1 MDLSRL
7 VTSGGRGRSL
17 SADVLEND
25 TFGRIRPGSLLRAP
39 LSLVPAK
46 INKQERELENN
57 ACELENNACELL
69 FNRRE
74 LSQRADGPDVAERA
88 DELRRFEGFTAQHS
102 SEERG
107 GLAHNSEGVTDDAE
121 VSPRNSA
128 IYTTGEEE
136 EVGLLKEKLS
146 LPAMEDCGT
155 GRAET
160 FRSVE
165 LDPSTERPFYCKR
178 CLSAF
183 SSKSNLQVHNRTVH
197 DRQRPYVCEQC
208 NYRFGTKSNRNRH
221 ERMVHRNE
229 RTYECPHCDK
239 TFGTRSCVRRH
250 CRKIHGEVPT
260 TP

>member
-7 VTSGGRGRSL
+7 VTSGSRGPDAAPERHEDKSHRQHQL
-17 SADVLEND
+17 
-25 TFGRIRPGSLLRAP
+25 GSLLRGCSSILHAE
-39 LSLVPAK
+39 
-46 INKQERELENN
+46 ERQ
-57 ACELENNACELL
+57 
-69 FNRRE
+69 RE
-74 LSQRADGPDVAERA
+74 HETGLNIGERNIAERKSMEKDTMLGRADRVSRMETSIENRA
-88 DELRRFEGFTAQHS
+88 YFMPKLEGHTEETEEEAAAVEVRKSRKSRVDDEVESRAIDAYGQFAARHS
-102 SEERG
+102 VPSTED
-107 GLAHNSEGVTDDAE
+107 SEGRA
-121 VSPRNSA
+121 
-128 IYTTGEEE
+128 
-136 EVGLLKEKLS
+136 KLS
-146 LPAMEDCGT
+146 
-155 GRAET
+155 
-160 FRSVE
+160 RSVE
-165 LDPSTERPFYCKR
+165 SDPSAERPFYCKR

-250 CRKIHGEVPT
+250 CRKIHGEAPT